1 MANLITADELR
12 PAISQQL
19 FIKGGDANNA
29 EVIKYDFRLSNHI
42 LKAKFGR
49 PIDASKLSLTEA
61 TELVVEPGEVV
72 FALSEERLALPMDMI
87 AQLSPKRKMSQAGI
101 LTLGGLTIDPGYS
114 GPLLVGLLNI
124 SSTPFILQPGRKLVG
139 AIFFRL
145 TDKEKQGVKG
155 SAESMETFPDELV
168 EVMQKYRPIGT
179 KFLTESLERLQKELN
194 SIKQDL
200 HARDEWKQILERHDN
215 QIENLIRGLEAETVA
230 RKDGE
235 DRFSKSI
242 EKLNSTFLMIKGG
255 AIALWALLA
264 ILLIPFLIQWL
275 PKIVKPLLGGPGS

>member
-1 MANLITADELR
+1 MANLITAEALR
-12 PAISQQL
+12 AAISQQL
-19 FIKGGDANNA
+19 FIKGGEANNT
-29 EVIKYDFRLSNHI
+29 EDIKYDFRLSNHI

-49 PIDASKLSLTEA
+49 PIDAAKLSLTEA
-61 TELVVEPGEVV
+61 TELVVDPGEVV

-145 TDKEKQGVKG
+145 TDEEKRGVKG

-179 KFLTESLERLQKELN
+179 KFLTESLEHLQKELN
-194 SIKQDL
+194 TIKQDL

-215 QIENLIRGLEAETVA
+215 QIENLIKGLEAETVA

-242 EKLNSTFLMIKGG
+242 EKLNSTFLMIKGA

-275 PKIVKPLLGGPGS
+275 PKIVKTLLGGLGS